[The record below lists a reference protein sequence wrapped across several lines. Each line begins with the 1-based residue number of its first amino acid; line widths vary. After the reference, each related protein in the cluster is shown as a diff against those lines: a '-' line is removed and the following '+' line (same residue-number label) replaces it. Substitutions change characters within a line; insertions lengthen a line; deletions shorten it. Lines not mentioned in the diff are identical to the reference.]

1 MSYQLYCAW
10 SDRERCVCT
19 KVHQN
24 DDVVNQ
30 RDACYF
36 DDKSHAQT

>member
-1 MSYQLYCAW
+1 MPYQLYFAW
-10 SDRERCVCT
+10 GDRESCVCT
-19 KVHQN
+19 KVNQN

-30 RDACYF
+30 CDACYF